1 MASVSGSYFYINMQK
16 AQLAQLQV
24 ELQTAVNNQEVLE
37 GAIAQQ
43 NIQIEQQLE
52 NQRQNQARIAELSE
66 ANDAA
71 RQEVTEM
78 RNTFARH
85 DLNNLAI
92 ARPGLIEGIVNRG
105 TARVHQQFVDL
116 TNPRQFDEARGS
128 SNCHSSRDHHDYRTG
143 SDVSPSVARRCYT
156 FRD

>member
-1 MASVSGSYFYINMQK
+1 MKLSLLLGFLLVTSVSGSYFYINMQK

-24 ELQTAVNNQEVLE
+24 ELQTAVNNQAVLE
-37 GAIAQQ
+37 GTIAQQ
-43 NIQIEQQLE
+43 NTQMQEQLE
-52 NQRQNQARIAELSE
+52 NQRQNQVRISELTE

-92 ARPGLIEGIVNRG
+92 ARPGLIQGVVNRG
-105 TARVHQQFVDL
+105 TAAVHQQFVEL
-116 TNPRQFDEARGS
+116 TNPRQFDEAPTT
-128 SNCHSSRDHHDYRTG
+128 D
-143 SDVSPSVARRCYT
+143 
-156 FRD
+156 

>member
-1 MASVSGSYFYINMQK
+1 MGLKLSILLGFLLVATVGVSYFYINMQK
-16 AQLAQLQV
+16 AQISQLQV

-43 NIQIEQQLE
+43 NTQLQEQLE
-52 NQRQNQARIAELSE
+52 NQRQNQVRIAELSE
-66 ANDAA
+66 MNDAA

-116 TNPRQFDEARGS
+116 TNPRQFDEAPTT
-128 SNCHSSRDHHDYRTG
+128 D
-143 SDVSPSVARRCYT
+143 
-156 FRD
+156 

>member
-1 MASVSGSYFYINMQK
+1 MKLSLLLGFLLVASVSGSYFYINMQK

-24 ELQTAVNNQEVLE
+24 ELQTAVNNQAVLE
-37 GAIAQQ
+37 GTIAQQ
-43 NIQIEQQLE
+43 NTQLQKQLE
-52 NQRQNQARIAELSE
+52 NQRQNQVRISELTE

-92 ARPGLIEGIVNRG
+92 ASPGLIQGVVNRG
-105 TARVHQQFVDL
+105 TAAVHQQFVDL
-116 TNPRQFDEARGS
+116 TNPRQFDEVP
-128 SNCHSSRDHHDYRTG
+128 D
-143 SDVSPSVARRCYT
+143 PE
-156 FRD
+156 